1 MPKCRFTADCVTREA
16 EPQKFAAGEVYDL
29 PAASVARWVRRGV
42 AVEVDDEPVKPE
54 PKASKRSKRDAGAG
68 DD

>member
-16 EPQKFAAGEVYDL
+16 EPQTFTAGEVYDL

-42 AVEVDDEPVKPE
+42 AVEIEDEKPK
-54 PKASKRSKRDAGAG
+54 PKRSKSDAGKG